1 MKTFSPIC
9 LLQLTLL
16 QIIFVRHN
24 ILRLVFSSDGVRVGV
39 ESEVVS
45 AYDPAGENQ
54 IMEGQARRN
63 RSRKNKNV
71 STFLQLRLF
80 IP

>member
-1 MKTFSPIC
+1 MRTFGPIR

-24 ILRLVFSSDGVRVGV
+24 ILRFVAFTSDGVRVGV
-39 ESEVVS
+39 ESGVVS

-54 IMEGQARRN
+54 IMETQARRN
-63 RSRKNKNV
+63 QSRKN
-71 STFLQLRLF
+71 
-80 IP
+80 

>member
-1 MKTFSPIC
+1 MKTFSPGC

-24 ILRLVFSSDGVRVGV
+24 ILRLAFTSDGVRVAV
-39 ESEVVS
+39 ESGVVG

-54 IMEGQARRN
+54 IMDGQARRN
-63 RSRKNKNV
+63 RSRKN
-71 STFLQLRLF
+71 
-80 IP
+80 